1 MSGLGKLTITLELEN
16 AKFQSAMTKS
26 DYEAQKFAKNFIQNM
41 DRARNHA
48 KEFADRSTQYLKNI
62 EQAAKNLNKNSEF
75 SFLSTIGGHYQ
86 SMSSGILSAAKA
98 YTDIQ
103 NKMKLVS
110 GSSAEAAKRL
120 TDVFDIATKTS
131 QSTEAVSGVYQ
142 TFAQNAQSLGL
153 AQKDVAELTKTVSQ
167 AVAASGASS
176 SAASNALTQFGQS
189 LLMGKMKAQE
199 FNSLITQTPTIIQA
213 MAKGLGM
220 TMAEFKAAVYD
231 GKISTVEMV
240 KGLKNS
246 SGYVDELAGK
256 MGVTLDGAM
265 TNLSTRFT
273 KFVGDTDKAVGGSEA
288 LAKSINYIGEN
299 IDTLSPILAGAV
311 VSFTTMYAGNKVSS
325 VLNMVSA
332 TAKHRWE
339 IFQKAKELNNERNAT
354 IQAAIA
360 EKNKIATELT
370 HTQSYIRNLQAQL
383 NLATTEKQRSLL
395 SAELQVQTVRETNLI
410 NAKTAAVTRLA
421 TAQKATTAFGAAL
434 GLVGG
439 PLGALSIGLGVAIPL
454 LMDFFT
460 NAEQAKQKSL
470 EFAQSLDQIKERLPQ
485 MTKLELE
492 VSINNT
498 QDSIK
503 AQKDK
508 IKEITQELE
517 QLEKKASQT
526 KISYYYAGQIHEV
539 AKSAEQMRKE
549 MAAVTAKKRELEVAN
564 QDLASSEQSLAEQ
577 IKNVPLIEMR
587 QQFMDLYPHIDQSQ
601 IKVDSLNLAIGNF
614 TVKSPEMVI
623 AANNIA
629 NALGGVAGEAMRAA
643 ILVANLSSMK
653 LDANGAAIIDPKH
666 LETIEQIER
675 NNAIGSAKG
684 KDKIALQVKDALIK
698 SGMKEGDAGYE
709 RLKAAYEQQFTLQ
722 NAPKGKGGKTKAEK
736 EAEKAAK
743 KQQREAERSAESY
756 QNQVAE
762 MTNRLAGLKANASDI
777 AIFGQVSD
785 YQEVSKLTED
795 IAINAEKY
803 KGYGEQGVAR
813 LKELASQLDSAQQQ
827 VAISQFAY
835 NGGEKLKAMEFELT
849 LLGKTRQEQE
859 LMQYNHELDL
869 EAARLKIGMTDEN
882 IAKLNIEIEQLKKKR
897 AEIQA
902 IQEKDRAS
910 AKAGFKAG
918 IMEFANDVTNIN
930 ENIKGITVN
939 AFGSM
944 ADSLNNFVMTGKAD
958 FRSMAQSILSDIN
971 KMIIK
976 MMIFQSIKAAG
987 SAMGFDM
994 SFMGKLSFA
1003 TGGYT
1008 GDGGKYTPAGIVHKG
1023 EYVIT
1028 KEATSRLGLDYL
1040 NYLNYGRRG
1049 FASGG
1054 GVAVPRVPSSSY
1066 QPKSAQ
1072 SNISVQ
1078 VINNGEP
1085 AEAKVSQKQ
1094 QGDQMQITVELM
1106 RKIARQEAN
1115 GMIQNNF
1122 RAGGIFA

>member
-1 MSGLGKLTITLELEN
+1 MSGLGKLTVTLELEN

-220 TMAEFKAAVYD
+220 TMAEFKAAVDD

-410 NAKTAAVTRLA
+410 NAKTAAVARLA

-492 VSINNT
+492 VSINDT

-587 QQFMDLYPHIDQSQ
+587 QQFIDLYPHIDQSQ
-601 IKVDSLNLAIGNF
+601 IKVDGLNIAIGNF

-623 AANNIA
+623 ATNNIA

-666 LETIEQIER
+666 LEKIEQIER

-743 KQQREAERSAESY
+743 KQQSY

-785 YQEVSKLTED
+785 YQEVRKLTED

-882 IAKLNIEIEQLKKKR
+882 IAKLDQEIVKLKERR

-902 IQEKDRAS
+902 QAEQARGS
-910 AKAGFKAG
+910 FKQGMLDGLNNIEADVSNVA
-918 IMEFANDVTNIN
+918 ANVANITQN
-930 ENIKGITVN
+930 TFDG
-939 AFGSM
+939 M
-944 ADSLNNFVMTGKAD
+944 ADSLTNFVMTGKAD
-958 FRSMAQSILSDIN
+958 FRSFANSILSDLS

-976 MMIFQSIKAAG
+976 MMLFNAIKQGATMLFGYQGPTTTVNGNAVYG
-987 SAMGFDM
+987 LGTW
-994 SFMGKLSFA
+994 A

-1008 GDGGKYTPAGIVHKG
+1008 GNGGKYTPAGIVHKG

-1072 SNISVQ
+1072 SSISVQ

-1085 AEAKVSQKQ
+1085 VDAKVSQKQ
-1094 QGDQMQITVELM
+1094 QGEQTQITVELM
-1106 RKIARQEAN
+1106 RKIARQ
-1115 GMIQNNF
+1115 
-1122 RAGGIFA
+1122 